1 MIYFDNAATTYVDKE
16 ILDSFVTAIEKVSG
30 NSSSLHKEGI
40 KALVMEQKA
49 RKQIASFFNAEENDV
64 LFTSGATES
73 NNLAIRGVAFKYQNR
88 GRHIIT
94 TKIEH
99 LSVLETLKQLE
110 ELFNFEV
117 TYLDVDENGV
127 ISIEDLKNNIR
138 DDTILVSVMSV
149 NNEVGSIQPIE
160 EIGRLL
166 KQYPKI
172 YFHVD
177 ATQSI
182 GKININYDD
191 VDLLSLSGHK
201 IHSFKSFGILLKR
214 KHVSLLPMNTGGGHQ
229 NGYRS
234 GTTNVPAEI
243 AIAKAIRFA
252 FENQKRWYEHALIL
266 RKHLVDGLSKIE
278 GISLNSNDKCS
289 PFIISFAVN
298 KKASVVQQALS
309 DRDIYVSTK
318 SACSSK
324 KEFVSYVLEEMKKD
338 KWVCGNSLRV
348 SFSHKNT
355 IEEIDVFIKELK
367 DVLKNIK

>member
-1 MIYFDNAATTYVDKE
+1 MIYFDNAATTYVNKE
-16 ILDSFVTAIEKVSG
+16 ILESFVTAVEKVSG
-30 NSSSLHKEGI
+30 NSSSLHKEGT
-40 KALVMEQKA
+40 KALAMEQRAK
-49 RKQIASFFNAEENDV
+49 KQIALYFNAEENDI

-110 ELFNFEV
+110 EMFNFEV
-117 TYLDVDENGV
+117 TYLDVNEEGV
-127 ISIEDLKNNIR
+127 ISIEDLKNSIR
-138 DDTILVSVMSV
+138 EDTILVSIMSV

-160 EIGRLL
+160 EIGLLL
-166 KQYPKI
+166 KKYPKI

-182 GKININYDD
+182 GKLNINYDN

-214 KHVSLLPMNTGGGHQ
+214 KNVSLLPVNTGGGHQ

-252 FENQKRWYEHALIL
+252 FENQDKWYKHAVEL
-266 RKHLVDGLSKIE
+266 RNHLVDELAKID
-278 GISLNSNDKCS
+278 GVTLNSTEKCS

-309 DRDIYVSTK
+309 DKDIYVSTK

-324 KEFVSYVLEEMKKD
+324 KEFSSYVLEEMKKD
-338 KWVCGNSLRV
+338 KWVSGNSLRV
-348 SFSHKNT
+348 SFSYENT
-355 IEEIDVFIKELK
+355 IEEIDLFIKELK
-367 DVLKNIK
+367 SILVSIK